1 MGAARPGPRRCRD
14 HRERRLGPRRPGAPQ
29 RRAGP
34 PASVGPP
41 VDLAQPAARLRGL
54 RAADA
59 WHGRRAAPLRRL
71 PHRPQRAGAGRPGPA
86 AGVAGFP
93 EIEMREVLQ
102 ELNEWTRDGED
113 IAIATVIETW
123 GSSPRPLGSKMLVT
137 RSGKMAGSVSN
148 GCIEGAVFEEAQK
161 VLKSGTPKIAA
172 FGVADDVAFE
182 VGLACGGHI
191 EVFIQPLGTAHRQ
204 LVGMLDRNE
213 PATLRTNLLSGEEVL
228 AEGTPPGSE
237 LARRDGDVFI
247 EPFRRPAHL
256 VIIGAIHIAIPLHRL
271 AKLMGYRVTVI
282 DARAKFATRERFPEA
297 DELIVA
303 WPDEAMAKL
312 TLDNSTYVVILTHDP
327 KFDLP
332 ALRSVLGKDVGYI
345 GAIGSRKTNE
355 NRFASLR
362 SEGFTDEQI
371 ARVHGPIGLD
381 LGGRGAEETALGIL
395 AEVTAVRFGGSGSSM
410 REVRARSGA
419 G

>member
-1 MGAARPGPRRCRD
+1 
-14 HRERRLGPRRPGAPQ
+14 
-29 RRAGP
+29 
-34 PASVGPP
+34 
-41 VDLAQPAARLRGL
+41 
-54 RAADA
+54 
-59 WHGRRAAPLRRL
+59 
-71 PHRPQRAGAGRPGPA
+71 
-86 AGVAGFP
+86 
-93 EIEMREVLQ
+93 MREVLN
-102 ELNEWTRDGED
+102 ELTTWKEAGEQ
-113 IAIATVIETW
+113 IALATVVETW
-123 GSSPRPLGSKMLVT
+123 GSSPRPLGSKMAVT

-161 VLKSGTPKIAA
+161 VLKAATPQLAA
-172 FGVADDVAFE
+172 FGVTDDVAFS

-191 EVFIQPLGTAHRQ
+191 EVYIEPFGPEHERLLGLLSQNR
-204 LVGMLDRNE
+204 
-213 PATLRTNLLSGEEVL
+213 PATLRTNLATGDVDLS
-228 AEGTPPGSE
+228 EGAPSGSE
-237 LARRDGDVFI
+237 LAHRRGDLFI

-256 VIIGAIHIAIPLHRL
+256 VLIGAIHIAIPLHRL
-271 AKLMGYRVTVI
+271 AKLMGYRVTVV
-282 DARAKFATRERFPEA
+282 DARAKFATSERFPEA
-297 DELIVA
+297 DEVIVA
-303 WPDEAMAKL
+303 WPDEAMSKL

-371 ARVHGPIGLD
+371 SRVHGPIGLD

-395 AEVTAVRFGGSGSSM
+395 AEITAVRFGGSGSSM
-410 REVRARSGA
+410 REVRSRSHSTA

>member
-1 MGAARPGPRRCRD
+1 
-14 HRERRLGPRRPGAPQ
+14 
-29 RRAGP
+29 
-34 PASVGPP
+34 
-41 VDLAQPAARLRGL
+41 
-54 RAADA
+54 
-59 WHGRRAAPLRRL
+59 
-71 PHRPQRAGAGRPGPA
+71 
-86 AGVAGFP
+86 
-93 EIEMREVLQ
+93 MREVLD
-102 ELNEWTRDGED
+102 ELKEWIAGGED
-113 IAIATVIETW
+113 IAVATVIETW

-191 EVFIQPLGTAHRQ
+191 EVFIQPLGTAQRQ

-303 WPDEAMAKL
+303 WPDEAMARIAVER
-312 TLDNSTYVVILTHDP
+312 STYVVILTHDP

-332 ALRSVLGKDVGYI
+332 ALRSVLKQDAGYI
-345 GAIGSRKTNE
+345 GAIGSRKTNQ
-355 NRFASLR
+355 NRFDALR
-362 SEGFTDEQI
+362 REGFTEEQLS
-371 ARVHGPIGLD
+371 RVHGPIGLD

-395 AEVTAVRFGGSGSSM
+395 AEITAVRFGGSGVSM
-410 REVRARSGA
+410 RAARA
-419 G
+419 